1 MAIDLSVTHRV
12 PPTARRMADAA
23 KRFLQS
29 LDDPRLKAT
38 RFPFD
43 ADERYRWNYRPDGFE
58 WDGRAF
64 WHEGLR
70 LVNMTPAQ
78 QQAALALLETGLSG
92 RGADRARSIMALED
106 DLRITERHTTFV
118 PHVVRDP
125 QLYSFAIFGEPD
137 GSDPWAWRVG
147 GHHIGLHFTV
157 IDGALV
163 APTPLFF
170 GANPAE
176 VRHGPNVGTRTLP
189 DEEDLARALL
199 SVLGPKEKE
208 VAIITPDAPGD
219 ILTDAYRVADPDV
232 PPRGLAYAAMSG
244 EGRERLVKL
253 VRHYVDHAAEEVAG
267 GEWQKIEQADLDRL
281 TFAWAGPEEPGQG
294 HYYAVKG
301 PTFLIEYD
309 NTQDGANHIHSVWRD
324 WTSDWGEDLLA
335 RHYAETHGR

>member
-1 MAIDLSVTHRV
+1 
-12 PPTARRMADAA
+12 
-23 KRFLQS
+23 
-29 LDDPRLKAT
+29 
-38 RFPFD
+38 
-43 ADERYRWNYRPDGFE
+43 
-58 WDGRAF
+58 
-64 WHEGLR
+64 
-70 LVNMTPAQ
+70 
-78 QQAALALLETGLSG
+78 
-92 RGADRARSIMALED
+92 
-106 DLRITERHTTFV
+106 
-118 PHVVRDP
+118 
-125 QLYSFAIFGEPD
+125 
-137 GSDPWAWRVG
+137 
-147 GHHIGLHFTV
+147 
-157 IDGALV
+157 
-163 APTPLFF
+163 
-170 GANPAE
+170 
-176 VRHGPNVGTRTLP
+176 
-189 DEEDLARALL
+189 
-199 SVLGPKEKE
+199 VLGPKEKE